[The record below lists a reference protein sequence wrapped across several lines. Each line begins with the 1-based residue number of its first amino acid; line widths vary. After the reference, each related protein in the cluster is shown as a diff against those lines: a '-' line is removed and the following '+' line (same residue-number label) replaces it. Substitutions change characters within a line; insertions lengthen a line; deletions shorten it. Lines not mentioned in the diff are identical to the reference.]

1 MNKYRVRVLRTG
13 LSETY
18 IEVHANTPRDAQDV
32 AVNEVADV
40 DFTEYDQEKT
50 VEPNG
55 ITQI

>member
-18 IEVHANTPRDAQDV
+18 IEVHANTPSDAQDV